1 VFVAGTAAAEGTFPL
16 QIDVVPIGPHSGT
29 VFVVPPGAACTAS
42 CTYTYP
48 SASVVTLSALPAR
61 RANGQ
66 QPVFN
71 GWGGDCD
78 GEADC
83 TLTMDRP
90 HEASAGFVV
99 VPTRGRVPRE
109 LALRKIVAVCFP
121 ARRLLVT
128 VQTSFS
134 GPARARLTRRGH
146 AVVTW
151 NSLRVKRG
159 RRVLRLALPGRVRT
173 GSYGV
178 ELRVGTLPDA
188 IAAGGSVHIPCGRP

>member
-1 VFVAGTAAAEGTFPL
+1 
-16 QIDVVPIGPHSGT
+16 
-29 VFVVPPGAACTAS
+29 AACTSS
-42 CTYTYP
+42 CTYTDP

-61 RANGQ
+61 RANGL

-78 GEADC
+78 GEDDC

-90 HEASAGFVV
+90 REASAGFVV

-109 LALRKIVAVCFP
+109 LTLRKIVVVCSP
-121 ARRLLVT
+121 SRRLLLT

-134 GPARARLTRRGH
+134 GPGKARLTRRGH
-146 AVVTW
+146 AVATW
-151 NSLRVKRG
+151 NTLRVRRG
-159 RRVLRLALPGRVRT
+159 RRLLRLALPGRLRT
-173 GSYGV
+173 GWYGV

-188 IAAGGSVHIPCGRP
+188 IAAGGSVRIPCGRP